1 MKKTCSRGHVFEKN
15 SRCLTCPVCW
25 PGQRKELLMHN
36 DLPEGL
42 SSPAL
47 RALDQAGIQSLARL
61 AERTEAEIV
70 ELHGMGN
77 KALGQLKAALRKLG
91 LKFRKETR

>member
-1 MKKTCSRGHVFEKN
+1 MKKICSRGHAFEKS

-25 PGQRKELLMHN
+25 PGQRKKLLMDN
-36 DLPEGL
+36 DLPVGL

-47 RALDQAGIQSLARL
+47 RALDQAGVRTLARL

-77 KALGQLKAALRKLG
+77 KALGQLKAALRKRG
-91 LKFRKETR
+91 LKFAKR